1 MLRMIGIPDLK
12 YPKEQL
18 LEKLKA
24 NREKHAADFKAAM
37 KEYYKATQAACKQVL
52 DMLESGKE
60 VNHAQVLK
68 NLTHPVDQTKH
79 YDRIIEM
86 LSFTSVD
93 QIELSQEVFTQI
105 VLDEWDWKSSYEA
118 TKLSNSSYLG

>member
-1 MLRMIGIPDLK
+1 MIGIPDLK

-52 DMLESGKE
+52 DMLESGEE

-68 NLTHPVDQTKH
+68 NLTRPVDQTKH

-118 TKLSNSSYLG
+118 TKLNNSSYLG